1 MILIFIDFLIF
12 DILKASF
19 INRVEK
25 NAVYERSF
33 LSYHLGIVNW
43 AHWLA
48 KLMKAFLLMSD
59 STTHNHIGSSPWKSV
74 QIIMLER
81 MGRNSNKFLAMRN
94 ITLYIVG
101 IVNWAQIISYGY

>member
-43 AHWLA
+43 AH
-48 KLMKAFLLMSD
+48 
-59 STTHNHIGSSPWKSV
+59 
-74 QIIMLER
+74 
-81 MGRNSNKFLAMRN
+81 
-94 ITLYIVG
+94 
-101 IVNWAQIISYGY
+101 

>member
-1 MILIFIDFLIF
+1 MIFEFIDLIF

-43 AHWLA
+43 AILIREV
-48 KLMKAFLLMSD
+48 KL
-59 STTHNHIGSSPWKSV
+59 V
-74 QIIMLER
+74 
-81 MGRNSNKFLAMRN
+81 
-94 ITLYIVG
+94 
-101 IVNWAQIISYGY
+101 